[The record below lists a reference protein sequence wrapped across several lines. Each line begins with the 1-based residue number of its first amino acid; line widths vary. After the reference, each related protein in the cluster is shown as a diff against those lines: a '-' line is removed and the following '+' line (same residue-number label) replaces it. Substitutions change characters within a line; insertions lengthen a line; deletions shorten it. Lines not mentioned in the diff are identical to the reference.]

1 MGQAPPHQA
10 CLRGGIPARGLPK
23 HRGGGWA
30 TTHPCH
36 LAPALTWTAGNSP
49 QGGGGASGRS
59 KDPHLLL
66 CTHFPGSPGCL
77 HPSYLTPLPPR
88 PSCQLCPLRATKRVT
103 PVNTAVCPEGPRL
116 QGLHS
121 PRSGS
126 WKALPLGQLGVAS
139 LSRRPHALQTP
150 GSNYRPL
157 CGFRFPGWCW
167 EPAPGSFQAEGW
179 CLWHMGPWWTGSA
192 PPSSLSGS
200 ALLPLRPC
208 PHLSRPCSPPLSSW
222 PLTPASP
229 QPPGPSRTLQ
239 DQSSLPGP
247 QSRRSGRPWGPQGSP
262 GRGLAQQ
269 PPHFHQGL

>member
-1 MGQAPPHQA
+1 MWLLSTLPSAPRA
-10 CLRGGIPARGLPK
+10 
-23 HRGGGWA
+23 
-30 TTHPCH
+30 
-36 LAPALTWTAGNSP
+36 
-49 QGGGGASGRS
+49 
-59 KDPHLLL
+59 
-66 CTHFPGSPGCL
+66 PGSRGFTALALGAGKPCPWVSWAWPASPGA
-77 HPSYLTPLPPR
+77 HMPSL
-88 PSCQLCPLRATKRVT
+88 
-103 PVNTAVCPEGPRL
+103 L
-116 QGLHS
+116 QS
-121 PRSGS
+121 
-126 WKALPLGQLGVAS
+126 S

-179 CLWHMGPWWTGSA
+179 CLRHMGPWWTGSA

-229 QPPGPSRTLQ
+229 QPPGPSRTSLASQ
-239 DQSSLPGP
+239 DHRAAGLAGLGVPKAVL
-247 QSRRSGRPWGPQGSP
+247 R
-262 GRGLAQQ
+262 RGLAQQ